1 MKKYDERETLFSRVN
16 LEKDS
21 KDYKEFYSNHKDTKV
36 KDDSVRRMSFR
47 NALKKSDQ
55 FKELFF
61 PMISNNKLYIKHHN

>member
-1 MKKYDERETLFSRVN
+1 MR
-16 LEKDS
+16 
-21 KDYKEFYSNHKDTKV
+21 DYKEFYSNHKDTKV

-61 PMISNNKLYIKHHN
+61 PIISNNKLYKL